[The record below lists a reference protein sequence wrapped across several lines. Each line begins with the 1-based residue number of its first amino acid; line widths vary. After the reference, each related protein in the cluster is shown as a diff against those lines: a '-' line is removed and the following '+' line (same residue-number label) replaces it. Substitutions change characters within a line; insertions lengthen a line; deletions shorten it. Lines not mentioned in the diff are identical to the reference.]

1 MKLIFAL
8 IMLLVLQRCGGKE
21 AGQEQDQFTL
31 KVDETIEAGGLKLQL
46 LSIRDSRCPKDVR
59 CVWAGAAITTLS
71 VQAPSTQDTLQFCL
85 GSCGRETPSGGG
97 KNTDT
102 LTVNG
107 RRYAL
112 SLLEVNPYPGTGGE
126 VAEKNARYSF
136 SELP

>member
-1 MKLIFAL
+1 MKPILAL

-21 AGQEQDQFTL
+21 AAQEQDQFTL
-31 KVDETIEAGGLKLQL
+31 KVDEIVEAEGLKLQL

-71 VQAPSTQDTLQFCL
+71 VQTPSMRDTLQFCL

-102 LTVNG
+102 LIVNG
-107 RRYAL
+107 SRYTL
-112 SLLEVNPYPGTGGE
+112 SLLEVNPYPGTGDEG
-126 VAEKNARYSF
+126 ADKNARYGF
-136 SELP
+136 TKLP